1 MGPRMTTAQE
11 RLSAA
16 VTVEAAVDQETA
28 HRFYKL
34 YVETFGDL
42 ATKAVARQLLH
53 EDEFMAEMLD
63 GRVDKYLA
71 HDEAGTA
78 VAMCTLT
85 RHLETVPWISPAYF
99 AHHFPEYASR
109 NAVHYLGF
117 ILVAREY
124 RGSRLFFEMVRQVT
138 QTVVSRRGLCAY
150 DICGYNNEVLGLAS
164 ATASL
169 LQGLGSFDVQRID
182 TQSYYRATV
191 ATPTLP
197 EMRPRSR

>member
-1 MGPRMTTAQE
+1 MTTAQE

-28 HRFYKL
+28 RRFYRL

-71 HDEAGTA
+71 HDEEGRA

-99 AHHFPEYASR
+99 AHHFPEHTAR
-109 NAVHYLGF
+109 DAVFYLGF
-117 ILVAREY
+117 ILVGREH
-124 RGSRLFFEMVRQVT
+124 RGGRLFFEMVRQA
-138 QTVVSRRGLCAY
+138 SAAIAARRGVCAY
-150 DICGYNNEVLGLAS
+150 DICTYNNEALGLAD
-164 ATASL
+164 ATAKL
-169 LQGLGSFDVQRID
+169 LQHLGGFDVQPMD
-182 TQSYYRATV
+182 TQTYYRAVSV
-191 ATPTLP
+191 AAPTLP
-197 EMRPRSR
+197 EMRPRST